1 MTGTSRAGRVQSTA
15 ARPRH
20 AVDTGYQRGEE
31 TRARIILAA
40 IKCFGEYGFTGAST
54 RDIANAAGVNAP
66 ALQYYFDNKEGVY
79 KACVEYIL
87 ELVLAQMGEAIDAAE
102 CVVADPNATDK
113 QLIDAFCELQHRKG
127 GFMEKGPE
135 IEGWHMFMAREQAG
149 LGPEAGFKVF
159 HERFSS
165 RLASVGAN
173 IVTRLAGVSP
183 NDEAMRIRA
192 VCISTLGMA
201 FRVMRRSV
209 DCSMG
214 WGTEPNPERN
224 RMVREAVL
232 EQTRYLL
239 ERTVKERKAAAK
251 SAAR

>member
-1 MTGTSRAGRVQSTA
+1 MTGTSRAGRARSAA

-40 IKCFGEYGFTGAST
+40 IKCFGEYGFAGAST
-54 RDIANAAGVNAP
+54 RDIAAEAVVNAP

-79 KACVEYIL
+79 KACVEYIADL
-87 ELVLAQMGEAIDAAE
+87 ILGQMSAAIEAAE
-102 CVVADPNATDK
+102 QVLIDPASTDR
-113 QLIDAFCELQHRKG
+113 QLIDAFLELQNRKA
-127 GFMEKGPE
+127 GFMEEVPE
-135 IEGWHMFMAREQAG
+135 IDGWHMFMAREQAG

-159 HERFSS
+159 HERVSR
-165 RLASVGAN
+165 RLAAVGAG
-173 IVTRLAGVSP
+173 IVTRLAGVAP
-183 NDEAMRIRA
+183 DDEAMRIRA

-214 WGTEPNPERN
+214 WGGEPNPERN
-224 RMVREAVL
+224 RMVRDAVL

-239 ERTVKERKAAAK
+239 ERTVRQRKA
-251 SAAR
+251 SGR

>member
-1 MTGTSRAGRVQSTA
+1 MTGTSRAGRARSAA

-40 IKCFGEYGFTGAST
+40 IKCFGEYGFAGAST
-54 RDIANAAGVNAP
+54 RDIAAEACVNAP

-79 KACVEYIL
+79 KACVEYIADL
-87 ELVLAQMGEAIDAAE
+87 ILGQMSAAIEAAE
-102 CVVADPNATDK
+102 QVLIDPASTDR
-113 QLIDAFCELQHRKG
+113 QLIDAFLELQNRKA
-127 GFMEKGPE
+127 GFMEEVPE
-135 IEGWHMFMAREQAG
+135 IDGWHMFMAREQAG

-159 HERFSS
+159 HERVSR
-165 RLASVGAN
+165 RLAAVGAG
-173 IVTRLAGVSP
+173 IVTRLAGVAP
-183 NDEAMRIRA
+183 DDEAMRIRA

-214 WGTEPNPERN
+214 WGGEPNPERN
-224 RMVREAVL
+224 RMVRDAVL

-239 ERTVKERKAAAK
+239 ERTVRQRKA
-251 SAAR
+251 SGR

>member
-1 MTGTSRAGRVQSTA
+1 MTGTSRAGRAQGA
-15 ARPRH
+15 AVRPRH

-40 IKCFGEYGFTGAST
+40 IKCFGEYGFAGAST
-54 RDIANAAGVNAP
+54 RDIATEAGVNAP

-79 KACVEYIL
+79 KACIEYMVG
-87 ELVLAQMGEAIDAAE
+87 LVMGQMGEAIEAAE
-102 CVVADPNATDK
+102 RVLANPDSTDR
-113 QLIDAFCELQHRKG
+113 QLIDAFLELQNRKS
-127 GFMEKGPE
+127 GFLEEVPE
-135 IEGWHMFMAREQAG
+135 VEGWHMFMAREQAG

-165 RLASVGAN
+165 RLAAVGAN
-173 IVTRLAGVSP
+173 IVTRLAGVAP
-183 NDEAMRIRA
+183 DDEAMRVRA

-209 DCSMG
+209 DSSMG
-214 WGTEPNPERN
+214 WNSEPNPERN

-232 EQTRYLL
+232 DQTRYLL
-239 ERTVKERKAAAK
+239 ERTVRQRKAAG
-251 SAAR
+251 R

>member
-1 MTGTSRAGRVQSTA
+1 MTGTSRAGRAPGAA

-40 IKCFGEYGFTGAST
+40 IKCFGEFGFTGAST
-54 RDIANAAGVNAP
+54 RDIANEAGVNAP
-66 ALQYYFDNKEGVY
+66 ALQYYFDNKAGVY
-79 KACVEYIL
+79 QACVEYIV
-87 ELVLAQMGEAIDAAE
+87 ELVLGKMGTAIEAAE
-102 CVVADPNATDK
+102 RLMADPDATDE
-113 QLIDAFCELQHRKG
+113 QLMDAFCELQNRKA
-127 GFMEKGPE
+127 GFMEEVPE
-135 IEGWHMFMAREQAG
+135 IDGWHMFMAREQAG

-173 IVTRLAGVSP
+173 IVTRLAGVAP
-183 NDEAMRIRA
+183 DNEEMRVRA

-214 WGTEPNPERN
+214 WASEPNPNRN
-224 RMVREAVL
+224 RIVREAVI
-232 EQTRYLL
+232 EQTRQLL
-239 ERTVKERKAAAK
+239 EQVVKQRK
-251 SAAR
+251 SAR

>member
-1 MTGTSRAGRVQSTA
+1 MTGTSRAGRVQSAA

-40 IKCFGEYGFTGAST
+40 IKCFGEFGFAGAST
-54 RDIANAAGVNAP
+54 RDIANTAGVNAP

-87 ELVLAQMGEAIDAAE
+87 ELVLGQMGEAIESAE
-102 CVVADPNATDK
+102 RIVADPKATDK
-113 QLIDAFCELQHRKG
+113 ALIDAFCELQHRKG
-127 GFMEKGPE
+127 GFMERGPE
-135 IEGWHMFMAREQAG
+135 LEGWNMFIAREQAG

-165 RLASVGAN
+165 RLAAVGAN
-173 IVTRLAGVSP
+173 IVARLAGVPSD
-183 NDEAMRIRA
+183 DEAIRIRA

-214 WGTEPNPERN
+214 WGTELNPERN

-232 EQTRYLL
+232 EQTRFLL
-239 ERTVKERKAAAK
+239 ERTVAEREERKAAAK
-251 SAAR
+251 

>member
-1 MTGTSRAGRVQSTA
+1 MTATSRAQQAKREQRPA
-15 ARPRH
+15 HRPRH
-20 AVDTGYQRGEE
+20 APDTGYQRGEE

-40 IKCFGEYGFTGAST
+40 IKCFGEHGFAGAST
-54 RDIANAAGVNAP
+54 RDIATEAGVNAP

-79 KACVEYIL
+79 KACVEYIVD
-87 ELVLAQMGEAIDAAE
+87 LVWSQMGEAIEAAE
-102 CVVADPNATDK
+102 RTVADPGATDR
-113 QLIDAFCELQHRKG
+113 QLIDAFCALQERKA
-127 GFMEKGPE
+127 GFVEEIPE

-165 RLASVGAN
+165 RLAAVGGGIAA
-173 IVTRLAGVSP
+173 RLAGVSP
-183 NDEAMRIRA
+183 DDEALRIRA

-201 FRVMRRSV
+201 FRVMRRSI

-214 WGTEPNPERN
+214 WSSEPNPERN

-239 ERTVKERKAAAK
+239 ERLVRQRKAAK
-251 SAAR
+251 

>member
-1 MTGTSRAGRVQSTA
+1 MTGTSRAGRARSAA

-40 IKCFGEYGFTGAST
+40 IKCFGEYGFAGAST
-54 RDIANAAGVNAP
+54 RDIAAEAGVNAP

-79 KACVEYIL
+79 KACVEYIADL
-87 ELVLAQMGEAIDAAE
+87 ILGQMSAAIEAAE
-102 CVVADPNATDK
+102 QVLIDPASTDR
-113 QLIDAFCELQHRKG
+113 QLIDAFLELQNRKA
-127 GFMEKGPE
+127 GFMEEVPE
-135 IEGWHMFMAREQAG
+135 IDGWHMFMAREQAG

-159 HERFSS
+159 HERVSR
-165 RLASVGAN
+165 RLAAVGAG
-173 IVTRLAGVSP
+173 IVTRLAGVAP
-183 NDEAMRIRA
+183 DDEAMRIRA

-214 WGTEPNPERN
+214 WGGEPNPERN
-224 RMVREAVL
+224 RMVRDAVL

-239 ERTVKERKAAAK
+239 ERTVRQRKA
-251 SAAR
+251 SGR

>member
-1 MTGTSRAGRVQSTA
+1 MTGTSRAGRAQGA
-15 ARPRH
+15 ATRPRH

-40 IKCFGEYGFTGAST
+40 IRCFGEFGFAGAST
-54 RDIANAAGVNAP
+54 RDIANEAGVNAP

-87 ELVLAQMGEAIDAAE
+87 SLVMGQMGEAIESAE
-102 CVVADPNATDK
+102 RVVADPNATDK
-113 QLIDAFCELQHRKG
+113 QLMDAFCELQNRKA
-127 GFMEKGPE
+127 GFMEEVPE
-135 IEGWHMFMAREQAG
+135 IDGWHMFMAREQAG

-165 RLASVGAN
+165 RLASVCAN
-173 IVTRLAGVSP
+173 IVTRLAGVAP
-183 NDEAMRIRA
+183 DNEEMRIRA

-209 DCSMG
+209 ACSMG
-214 WGTEPNPERN
+214 WDGEPNPDRN

-232 EQTRYLL
+232 EQTRQLL
-239 ERTVKERKAAAK
+239 ERIVKQRKAA
-251 SAAR
+251 R

>member
-1 MTGTSRAGRVQSTA
+1 MTGTSRAGRVRMQSTA
-15 ARPRH
+15 TRPRH

-40 IKCFGEYGFTGAST
+40 IKCFGEFGFAGAST
-54 RDIANAAGVNAP
+54 RDIANVAGVNAP

-87 ELVLAQMGEAIDAAE
+87 GLVLGQMGEAIESAE
-102 CVVADPNATDK
+102 RVMADPDATDK
-113 QLIDAFCELQHRKG
+113 QLIDAFCELQNRKA
-127 GFMEKGPE
+127 GFMEEVPE
-135 IEGWHMFMAREQAG
+135 IEGWNMFMAREQAG

-159 HERFSS
+159 HDRFSR

-173 IVTRLAGVSP
+173 IVTRLAGVAP
-183 NDEAMRIRA
+183 DDEAMRIRA

-209 DCSMG
+209 DSSMG
-214 WGTEPNPERN
+214 WDSEPNPERN

-239 ERTVKERKAAAK
+239 ERTVRQRKAAAK
-251 SAAR
+251 S

>member
-1 MTGTSRAGRVQSTA
+1 MTGTSRAGRARSAA

-40 IKCFGEYGFTGAST
+40 IKCFGEYGFAGAST
-54 RDIANAAGVNAP
+54 RDIAAEAGVNAP

-79 KACVEYIL
+79 KACVEYIADL
-87 ELVLAQMGEAIDAAE
+87 ILGQMSAAIEAAE
-102 CVVADPNATDK
+102 QVLIDPASTDR
-113 QLIDAFCELQHRKG
+113 QLIDAFLELQNRKA
-127 GFMEKGPE
+127 GFMEEVPE
-135 IEGWHMFMAREQAG
+135 IDGWHMFMAREQAG

-159 HERFSS
+159 HERVSR
-165 RLASVGAN
+165 RLAAVGAG
-173 IVTRLAGVSP
+173 IVTRLAGVAP
-183 NDEAMRIRA
+183 DDEAMRIRA

-214 WGTEPNPERN
+214 WGGEPSPERN
-224 RMVREAVL
+224 RMVRDAVL

-239 ERTVKERKAAAK
+239 ERTVRQRKA
-251 SAAR
+251 SGR

>member
-1 MTGTSRAGRVQSTA
+1 MTGTSRAGRARSAA

-40 IKCFGEYGFTGAST
+40 IKCFGEYGFAGAST
-54 RDIANAAGVNAP
+54 RDIAAEAGVNAP

-79 KACVEYIL
+79 KACVEYIADL
-87 ELVLAQMGEAIDAAE
+87 ILGQMSAAIEAAE
-102 CVVADPNATDK
+102 QVLIDPASTDR
-113 QLIDAFCELQHRKG
+113 QLIDAFLELQNRKA
-127 GFMEKGPE
+127 GFMEEVPE
-135 IEGWHMFMAREQAG
+135 IDGWHMFMAREQAG

-159 HERFSS
+159 HGRVSR
-165 RLASVGAN
+165 RLAAVGAG
-173 IVTRLAGVSP
+173 IVTRLAGVAP
-183 NDEAMRIRA
+183 DDEAMRIRA

-214 WGTEPNPERN
+214 WGGEPNPERN
-224 RMVREAVL
+224 RMVRDAVL

-239 ERTVKERKAAAK
+239 ERTVRQRKA
-251 SAAR
+251 SGR

>member
-1 MTGTSRAGRVQSTA
+1 MTGTSRAGRARSAA

-40 IKCFGEYGFTGAST
+40 IKCFGEYGFAGAST
-54 RDIANAAGVNAP
+54 RDIAAEAGVNAP

-79 KACVEYIL
+79 KACVEYIADL
-87 ELVLAQMGEAIDAAE
+87 ILGQMSAAIEAAAQVLIDPAS
-102 CVVADPNATDK
+102 TDR
-113 QLIDAFCELQHRKG
+113 QLIDAFLELQNRKA
-127 GFMEKGPE
+127 GFMEEVPE
-135 IEGWHMFMAREQAG
+135 IDGWHMFMAREQAG

-159 HERFSS
+159 HERVSR
-165 RLASVGAN
+165 RLAAVGAG
-173 IVTRLAGVSP
+173 IVTRLAGVAP
-183 NDEAMRIRA
+183 DDEAMRIRA

-214 WGTEPNPERN
+214 WGGEPNPERN
-224 RMVREAVL
+224 RMVRDAVL

-239 ERTVKERKAAAK
+239 ERTVRQRKA
-251 SAAR
+251 SGR

>member
-1 MTGTSRAGRVQSTA
+1 MTGTSRAARVQSTP

-40 IKCFGEYGFTGAST
+40 IKCFGEFGFSGAST

-79 KACVEYIL
+79 KACIEYIL
-87 ELVLAQMGEAIDAAE
+87 ELVLGQMGEAIELAE
-102 CVVADPNATDK
+102 QVVADPNATDE
-113 QLIDAFCELQHRKG
+113 QLIDAFCELQSRKG
-127 GFMEKGPE
+127 GFMEKSPE

-149 LGPEAGFKVF
+149 LGPDAGFKVF
-159 HERFSS
+159 HDRFSS
-165 RLASVGAN
+165 RLAAVGSN
-173 IVTRLAGVSP
+173 IVTRLAGVEP
-183 NDEAMRIRA
+183 DNEAMRVRA

-214 WGTEPNPERN
+214 WGTEPSPERN

-239 ERTVKERKAAAK
+239 ERTVRERKDAAK
-251 SAAR
+251 

>member
-1 MTGTSRAGRVQSTA
+1 MTGTSRAGRAQGA
-15 ARPRH
+15 AVRPRH

-40 IKCFGEYGFTGAST
+40 IKCFGEYGFAGAST
-54 RDIANAAGVNAP
+54 RDIATEAGVNAP

-79 KACVEYIL
+79 KACIEYMVG
-87 ELVLAQMGEAIDAAE
+87 LVMGQMGEAIEAAE
-102 CVVADPNATDK
+102 RVLANPDSTDR
-113 QLIDAFCELQHRKG
+113 QLIDAFLELQNRKS
-127 GFMEKGPE
+127 GFMEEVPE
-135 IEGWHMFMAREQAG
+135 VEGWHMFMAREQAG

-165 RLASVGAN
+165 RLAAVGAG
-173 IVTRLAGVSP
+173 IVTRLAGVP
-183 NDEAMRIRA
+183 EDDEAMRVRA

-209 DCSMG
+209 DSSMG
-214 WGTEPNPERN
+214 WNSEPNPERN

-232 EQTRYLL
+232 DQTRYLL
-239 ERTVKERKAAAK
+239 ERTVRQRKAAG
-251 SAAR
+251 R

>member
-1 MTGTSRAGRVQSTA
+1 MTGTSRAGRARGVAT
-15 ARPRH
+15 RPRH

-40 IKCFGEYGFTGAST
+40 IKCFGEYGFAGAST
-54 RDIANAAGVNAP
+54 RDIANEAGVNAP

-87 ELVLAQMGEAIDAAE
+87 SLVLGQMGEAIESAE
-102 CVVADPNATDK
+102 RVVADPDATDK
-113 QLIDAFCELQHRKG
+113 QLMDAFCELQNRKA
-127 GFMEKGPE
+127 GFMEEVPE
-135 IEGWHMFMAREQAG
+135 IDGWHMFMAREQAG
-149 LGPEAGFKVF
+149 LGPEAGFKAF
-159 HERFSS
+159 HERFS
-165 RLASVGAN
+165 RRIAAVGAN
-173 IVTRLAGVSP
+173 IVTRLAGVAP
-183 NDEAMRIRA
+183 DNEAMRIRA

-214 WGTEPNPERN
+214 WANEPNAERN

-232 EQTRYLL
+232 EQTRQLL
-239 ERTVKERKAAAK
+239 ERIVKQRK
-251 SAAR
+251 SAK

>member
-1 MTGTSRAGRVQSTA
+1 MTATSRAGRARGAA

-40 IKCFGEYGFTGAST
+40 IKCFGEYGFVGAST
-54 RDIANAAGVNAP
+54 RDIAAEAGVNAP

-79 KACVEYIL
+79 KACVEYIADL
-87 ELVLAQMGEAIDAAE
+87 ILGQMSAAIEAAE
-102 CVVADPNATDK
+102 QVLIDPASTDR
-113 QLIDAFCELQHRKG
+113 QLIDAFLELQNRKA
-127 GFMEKGPE
+127 GFMEEVPE
-135 IEGWHMFMAREQAG
+135 IDGWHMFMAREQAG

-159 HERFSS
+159 HERVSR
-165 RLASVGAN
+165 RLAAVGSG
-173 IVTRLAGVSP
+173 IVTRLAGVAP
-183 NDEAMRIRA
+183 DDEAMRIRA

-214 WGTEPNPERN
+214 WGGEPNPERN
-224 RMVREAVL
+224 RMVRDAVL

-239 ERTVKERKAAAK
+239 ERTVRQRKA
-251 SAAR
+251 SGR

>member
-1 MTGTSRAGRVQSTA
+1 MTGTSRAGR
-15 ARPRH
+15 ARGVATRARH

-31 TRARIILAA
+31 TRARIVLAA
-40 IKCFGEYGFTGAST
+40 IKCFGEYGFAGAST
-54 RDIANAAGVNAP
+54 RDIANEAGVNAP

-87 ELVLAQMGEAIDAAE
+87 GLVLGQMGEAIESAE
-102 CVVADPNATDK
+102 RVVADPDATDK
-113 QLIDAFCELQHRKG
+113 QLMDAFCELQIRKA
-127 GFMEKGPE
+127 GFMEEVPE
-135 IEGWHMFMAREQAG
+135 IDGWHMFMAREQAG
-149 LGPEAGFKVF
+149 LGPEAGFKAF

-165 RLASVGAN
+165 RLAAVGAN
-173 IVTRLAGVSP
+173 IVTRLAGVAP
-183 NDEAMRIRA
+183 DNEEMRIRA

-214 WGTEPNPERN
+214 WASEPNADRN

-232 EQTRYLL
+232 EQTRQLL
-239 ERTVKERKAAAK
+239 ERIVKQRK
-251 SAAR
+251 SAK

>member
-1 MTGTSRAGRVQSTA
+1 MATRA
-15 ARPRH
+15 RH

-31 TRARIILAA
+31 TRARIVLAA
-40 IKCFGEYGFTGAST
+40 IKCFGEYGFAGAST
-54 RDIANAAGVNAP
+54 RDIANEAGVNAP

-87 ELVLAQMGEAIDAAE
+87 GLVLGQMGEAIESAE
-102 CVVADPNATDK
+102 RVVADPGATDK
-113 QLIDAFCELQHRKG
+113 QLMDAFCELQIRKA
-127 GFMEKGPE
+127 GFMEEVPE
-135 IEGWHMFMAREQAG
+135 IDGWHMFMAREQAG
-149 LGPEAGFKVF
+149 LGPEAGFKAF

-165 RLASVGAN
+165 RLAAVGAN
-173 IVTRLAGVSP
+173 IVTRLAGVAP
-183 NDEAMRIRA
+183 DNEEMRIRA

-214 WGTEPNPERN
+214 WASEPNADRN

-232 EQTRYLL
+232 EQTRQLL
-239 ERTVKERKAAAK
+239 ERIVKQRK
-251 SAAR
+251 SAK

>member
-1 MTGTSRAGRVQSTA
+1 MTGTSRAGRARSAA

-40 IKCFGEYGFTGAST
+40 IKCFGEYGFAGAST
-54 RDIANAAGVNAP
+54 RDIAAEAGVNAP

-79 KACVEYIL
+79 KACVEYIADL
-87 ELVLAQMGEAIDAAE
+87 ILGQMSAAIEAAE
-102 CVVADPNATDK
+102 QVLIDPASTDR
-113 QLIDAFCELQHRKG
+113 QLIDAFLELQNRKA
-127 GFMEKGPE
+127 GFMEEVPE
-135 IEGWHMFMAREQAG
+135 IDGWHMFMAREQAG

-159 HERFSS
+159 HERISR
-165 RLASVGAN
+165 RLAAVGAG
-173 IVTRLAGVSP
+173 IVTRLAGVAP
-183 NDEAMRIRA
+183 DDEAMRIRA

-214 WGTEPNPERN
+214 WDGEPNPERN
-224 RMVREAVL
+224 RMVRDAVL

-239 ERTVKERKAAAK
+239 ERTVRQRKA
-251 SAAR
+251 SGR

>member
-1 MTGTSRAGRVQSTA
+1 MTGTSRAGRAPRTPVRT
-15 ARPRH
+15 RH
-20 AVDTGYQRGEE
+20 AIDTGYQRGEE

-40 IKCFGEYGFTGAST
+40 IKCFGEFGFAGAST
-54 RDIANAAGVNAP
+54 RDIANEAGVNAP

-79 KACVEYIL
+79 TACVEYIVG
-87 ELVLAQMGEAIDAAE
+87 LVMGQMGEAIEAAE
-102 CVVADPNATDK
+102 RVVAEPEATDK
-113 QLIDAFCELQHRKG
+113 QLIDAFCELQNRKA
-127 GFMEKGPE
+127 GFMEEVPE

-165 RLASVGAN
+165 RLAAVGAN
-173 IVTRLAGVSP
+173 IVTRLAGVAP
-183 NDEAMRIRA
+183 DDEAMRVRA

-209 DCSMG
+209 DSSMG
-214 WGTEPNPERN
+214 WASEPNPERN

-239 ERTVKERKAAAK
+239 QRIVKQRK
-251 SAAR
+251 SGG

>member
-1 MTGTSRAGRVQSTA
+1 MTATLRAGRVQGAA

-40 IKCFGEYGFTGAST
+40 IKCFGEFGFTGAST
-54 RDIANAAGVNAP
+54 RDIANEAGVNAP

-87 ELVLAQMGEAIDAAE
+87 GLVLGQMGGAIESAE
-102 CVVADPNATDK
+102 RVVQDQDSTDK
-113 QLIDAFCELQHRKG
+113 QLIDAFCELQNRKA
-127 GFMEKGPE
+127 GFMEEVPE
-135 IEGWHMFMAREQAG
+135 IDGWHMFMAREQAG

-159 HERFSS
+159 HDRFSS

-173 IVTRLAGVSP
+173 IVTRLAGVAP
-183 NDEAMRIRA
+183 DDESMRVRA

-239 ERTVKERKAAAK
+239 ERTVKQRIRRERAAK
-251 SAAR
+251 